1 MPKPSR
7 CAAFTLP
14 ELIAL
19 LAVILVAAILFVPT
33 ASKGHPKPLRIMCVS
48 NLKNVGL
55 SFRIFATDHNDKF
68 PGALLYSNVADLASI
83 RTESILTML
92 SNELSTPK
100 LLHCPADKKRK
111 EPPSF
116 QEMIAKDISY
126 FVSLSSDETRPQSF
140 LAGDRNI
147 LVDGKPASKL
157 LSLTTNTVLSWSKE
171 MHVEQGN
178 IAMGDGS
185 VQQMSNSR
193 LQQSLRDALDG
204 VTNDYLA
211 FPQ

>member
-1 MPKPSR
+1 MHRRSQT
-7 CAAFTLP
+7 AAFTLP

-19 LAVILVAAILFVPT
+19 LAVIVLVAVLFLP
-33 ASKGHPKPLRIMCVS
+33 ALSHRHPKPLRIMCVS

-55 SFRIFATDHNDKF
+55 AFRIFATDHNDKF
-68 PGALLYSNVADLASI
+68 PGAILSSNVTDLASI
-83 RTESILTML
+83 RIESILTML

-111 EPPSF
+111 EAPSF
-116 QEMIAKDISY
+116 QNLIAQNISY
-126 FVSLSSDETRPQSF
+126 FVSLSSDETRPQSL
-140 LAGDRNI
+140 LAGDRNM
-147 LVDGKPASKL
+147 LADGKPASKL
-157 LSLTTNTVLSWSKE
+157 LPLTTNTALSWSKE

-193 LQQSLRDALDG
+193 LQQSLRDALEG
-204 VTNDYLA
+204 VSTDHLL
-211 FPQ
+211 FPP

>member
-1 MPKPSR
+1 MHPR
-7 CAAFTLP
+7 LRQAAFTLP

-19 LAVILVAAILFVPT
+19 VAVILLVAGVFL
-33 ASKGHPKPLRIMCVS
+33 SKVSHRHPKPLRIICVS

-55 SFRIFATDHNDKF
+55 AFRIFATDHNDKF
-68 PGALLYSNVADLASI
+68 PGAILARNVTDLASI
-83 RTESILTML
+83 RIESVLTML

-100 LLHCPADKKRK
+100 LLHCPADKQRK

-116 QEMIAKDISY
+116 QDFVAEDTSY
-126 FVSLSSDETRPQSF
+126 FTSLSSDETRPQSF

-147 LVDGKPASKL
+147 LVHGELASRL
-157 LSLTTNTVLSWSKE
+157 VPLTTNTVLSWSKD

-185 VQQMSNSR
+185 VQQMSSSR
-193 LQQSLRDALDG
+193 LRHSLRDALHGTTTDHFI
-204 VTNDYLA
+204 